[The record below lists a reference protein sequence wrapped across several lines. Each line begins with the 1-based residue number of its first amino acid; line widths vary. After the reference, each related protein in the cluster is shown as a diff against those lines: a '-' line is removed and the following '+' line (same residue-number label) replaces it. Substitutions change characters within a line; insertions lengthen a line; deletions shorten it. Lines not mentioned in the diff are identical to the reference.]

1 MTHLITSYV
10 AALATLGGLATGL
23 SLGTMV
29 GAGPLFQLVTGVV
42 GAACLAPVVVAFA
55 LKLPATIPNA

>member
-23 SLGTMV
+23 SLGTM
-29 GAGPLFQLVTGVV
+29 GDAGPLFQLVSGVA
-42 GAACLAPVVVAFA
+42 GAVCLAAALVVFVDRSPSH
-55 LKLPATIPNA
+55 LSDS